1 MLTGLMDAQG
11 GGSISLKDLA
21 GNLTHV
27 KQAGIEKLE
36 ASPISI
42 MPEGLLTGLSDAELK
57 DFFAYLMK

>member
-1 MLTGLMDAQG
+1 MRRPS

-21 GNLTHV
+21 GNRTAV
-27 KQAGIEKLE
+27 KQVDIEKLE

-42 MPEGLLTGLSDAELK
+42 MPEGLLAGLSDTELK

>member
-1 MLTGLMDAQG
+1 
-11 GGSISLKDLA
+11 
-21 GNLTHV
+21 V